1 MVELLPSVCR
11 GLGLICSGK
20 KKTEVSI
27 PEDRSQETGYV
38 GGYTSLYFALDLKA
52 QILGARVARNV
63 GTRFSSCLF
72 EVWSLIMGSLCFF
85 ASVEDF

>member
-1 MVELLPSVCR
+1 MQ
-11 GLGLICSGK
+11 GSGFDLQWKK

-27 PEDRSQETGYV
+27 PEDRSQETGYA

-63 GTRFSSCLF
+63 GTRFSS
-72 EVWSLIMGSLCFF
+72 WSL
-85 ASVEDF
+85 